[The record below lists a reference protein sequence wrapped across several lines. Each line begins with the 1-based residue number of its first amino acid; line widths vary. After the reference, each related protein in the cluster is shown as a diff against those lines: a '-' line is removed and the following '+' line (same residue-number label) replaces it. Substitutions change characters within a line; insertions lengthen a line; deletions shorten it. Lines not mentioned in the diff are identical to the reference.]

1 MLLTFYT
8 FINNKLVFASIMKQ
22 SKIAILAIIVIIPLI
37 SVILWSNENTTNL
50 ETSEDEL
57 QVYVSFYPLYETTQ
71 AVIGE
76 KADVKILTPPNID
89 PHDFD
94 PSIKVIQE
102 MKTADLIVL
111 NGGGFESWISN
122 MELDSDQLLDSS
134 NGISFLK
141 TEAVDHHEE
150 HDEHDEHAKEDEH
163 DDDSHTEE
171 FYEEVASVIEEFEH
185 GHMTEIQSVE
195 AIEEILHE
203 HEGDGHGHGI
213 GVIEDI
219 EHLLHEIED
228 GHIEGSHG
236 LEEIHHL
243 VSGEDVH
250 DEHAKED
257 EHDEHDE
264 HGVVSDPHIW
274 LNPNLV
280 KIQVKNIA
288 ERLSEIDPENS
299 KSYNENAL
307 QYIEKLELLDLQI
320 REELSSCSKK
330 DFITFHNAFSYFSD
344 EYGLTQH
351 TITKGVHDHS
361 ATPTAKSIEDVIDL
375 AKELNLS
382 VIFAE
387 DTSDIRISQVIADE
401 IGADVLILSPVATED
416 VENKN
421 YFERMQQNASNLKKA
436 LCN

>member
-1 MLLTFYT
+1 MT
-8 FINNKLVFASIMKQ
+8 Q
-22 SKIAILAIIVIIPLI
+22 SKIAIIAIIIIIPLV
-37 SVILWSNENTTNL
+37 SVILWSNESTKNL

-71 AVIGE
+71 AVIGQ
-76 KADVKILTPPNID
+76 KTDVKILTPTNVD

-94 PSIKVIQE
+94 PSVKIIQE
-102 MKTADLIVL
+102 MKTADLIIL

-122 MELDSDQLLDSS
+122 MEFESGQLLDSS

-141 TEAVDHHEE
+141 TESVDHHEE
-150 HDEHDEHAKEDEH
+150 
-163 DDDSHTEE
+163 
-171 FYEEVASVIEEFEH
+171 
-185 GHMTEIQSVE
+185 
-195 AIEEILHE
+195 
-203 HEGDGHGHGI
+203 
-213 GVIEDI
+213 
-219 EHLLHEIED
+219 
-228 GHIEGSHG
+228 
-236 LEEIHHL
+236 
-243 VSGEDVH
+243 H

-257 EHDEHDE
+257 EHDEHEE
-264 HGVVSDPHIW
+264 HKVVSDPHIW

-288 ERLSEIDPENS
+288 ERLSKIDPENS
-299 KSYNENAL
+299 KSYNENAS

-361 ATPTAKSIEDVIDL
+361 QPTAKSIEGIIDL
-375 AKELNLS
+375 AKKLDIK
-382 VIFAE
+382 VIFTE

-401 IGADVLILSPVATED
+401 IGADVLILSPIATQD
-416 VENKN
+416 IENKN
-421 YFERMQQNASNLKKA
+421 YFERMQENASSLKEA

>member
-1 MLLTFYT
+1 MLLTFYR
-8 FINNKLVFASIMKQ
+8 FINNKSVFAGMMAQ
-22 SKIAILAIIVIIPLI
+22 SKIAIIAIIIIIPLV
-37 SVILWSNENTTNL
+37 SVILWSNESTKNL

-71 AVIGE
+71 AVIGQ
-76 KADVKILTPPNID
+76 KADVKILTPTNVD

-94 PSIKVIQE
+94 PSVKVIQE
-102 MKTADLIVL
+102 MKTADLIIL

-122 MELDSDQLLDSS
+122 MEFESGQLLDSS

-141 TEAVDHHEE
+141 IESVDHHE
-150 HDEHDEHAKEDEH
+150 EHDEHAKEDEH

-185 GHMTEIQSVE
+185 GHMTEIQSIE

-203 HEGDGHGHGI
+203 HEGDGHGHEI

-257 EHDEHDE
+257 EHDEHEE
-264 HGVVSDPHIW
+264 HEMVSDPHIW

-288 ERLSEIDPENS
+288 ERLSKIDPENS
-299 KSYNENAL
+299 KSYNENAS

-330 DFITFHNAFSYFSD
+330 DFITYHNAFSYFSN

-361 ATPTAKSIEDVIDL
+361 QPTAKSIEGIIDL
-375 AKELNLS
+375 AKKLDIK
-382 VIFAE
+382 VIFTE

-401 IGADVLILSPVATED
+401 IGADVLILSPIATQD
-416 VENKN
+416 KENKN
-421 YFERMQQNASNLKKA
+421 YFERMQENASSLKEA

>member
-1 MLLTFYT
+1 MLLTFYR
-8 FINNKLVFASIMKQ
+8 FINNKSVFASMVTQ

-57 QVYVSFYPLYETTQ
+57 QIYVSFYPLYETTQ
-71 AVIGE
+71 AIIGE

-141 TEAVDHHEE
+141 TESVDHHE
-150 HDEHDEHAKEDEH
+150 EHDEHAKEDEH
-163 DDDSHTEE
+163 DDDFHTEE

-185 GHMTEIQSVE
+185 GHMTEIQSIE

-203 HEGDGHGHGI
+203 HEGDGHGHEI

-250 DEHAKED
+250 DEHVKED
-257 EHDEHDE
+257 EHDEHEE
-264 HGVVSDPHIW
+264 HEVVSDPHIW

-288 ERLSEIDPENS
+288 ERLSKIDTENS
-299 KSYNENAL
+299 KSYNENAS

-330 DFITFHNAFSYFSD
+330 DFITYHNAFSYFSN

-361 ATPTAKSIEDVIDL
+361 QPTAKSIEGIIDL
-375 AKELNLS
+375 AKKLDIK
-382 VIFAE
+382 VIFTE

-401 IGADVLILSPVATED
+401 IGADVLILSPIATQD
-416 VENKN
+416 KENKN
-421 YFERMQQNASNLKKA
+421 YFERMQENASSLKEA

>member
-1 MLLTFYT
+1 MLLTFYR
-8 FINNKLVFASIMKQ
+8 FINNKSVFAGMMAQ
-22 SKIAILAIIVIIPLI
+22 SKIAIIAIIIIIPLV
-37 SVILWSNENTTNL
+37 SVILWSNESTKNL

-71 AVIGE
+71 AVIGQ
-76 KADVKILTPPNID
+76 KADVKILTPTNVD

-94 PSIKVIQE
+94 PSVKIIQE
-102 MKTADLIVL
+102 MKTADLIIL

-122 MELDSDQLLDSS
+122 MEFESGQLLDSS

-141 TEAVDHHEE
+141 TESVDHHE
-150 HDEHDEHAKEDEH
+150 EHDEHAKEDEH
-163 DDDSHTEE
+163 DDDFHTEE

-185 GHMTEIQSVE
+185 GHMTEIQSIE

-203 HEGDGHGHGI
+203 HEGDGHGHEI

-250 DEHAKED
+250 DEHVKED
-257 EHDEHDE
+257 EHDEHEE
-264 HGVVSDPHIW
+264 HEVVSDPHIW

-288 ERLSEIDPENS
+288 ERLSKIDPENS
-299 KSYNENAL
+299 KSYNENAS

-330 DFITFHNAFSYFSD
+330 DFITYHNAFSYFSN

-361 ATPTAKSIEDVIDL
+361 QPTAKSIEGIIDL
-375 AKELNLS
+375 AKKLDIK
-382 VIFAE
+382 VIFTE
-387 DTSDIRISQVIADE
+387 DTSDIRISKVIADE
-401 IGADVLILSPVATED
+401 IGADVLTLSPIATQD
-416 VENKN
+416 KENKN
-421 YFERMQQNASNLKKA
+421 YFERMQENASSLKEA

>member
-1 MLLTFYT
+1 M
-8 FINNKLVFASIMKQ
+8 
-22 SKIAILAIIVIIPLI
+22 SKNSSIAIVAGVAIAVAIIA
-37 SVILWSNENTTNL
+37 SVMAFSGVSDNSMPMDTPEVDQTNL
-50 ETSEDEL
+50 VSQEEKLTVL
-57 QVYVSFYPLYETTQ
+57 TSFYPYHEFTKNVAGDFAQ
-71 AVIGE
+71 
-76 KADVKILTPPNID
+76 VKQFMPSGVEA
-89 PHDFD
+89 HDWE
-94 PSIKVIQE
+94 PRAQ
-102 MKTADLIVL
+102 
-111 NGGGFESWISN
+111 
-122 MELDSDQLLDSS
+122 
-134 NGISFLK
+134 
-141 TEAVDHHEE
+141 
-150 HDEHDEHAKEDEH
+150 
-163 DDDSHTEE
+163 
-171 FYEEVASVIEEFEH
+171 
-185 GHMTEIQSVE
+185 EIQSLNDADVFVYNGLGMEPYVE
-195 AIEEILHE
+195 NI
-203 HEGDGHGHGI
+203 I
-213 GVIEDI
+213 G
-219 EHLLHEIED
+219 
-228 GHIEGSHG
+228 
-236 LEEIHHL
+236 
-243 VSGEDVH
+243 SGEFDNVLFVKASEGVELLKFEDDHDDH

-264 HGVVSDPHIW
+264 HGVASDPHIW

>member
-71 AVIGE
+71 AVIGQ

-416 VENKN
+416 IENKN

>member
-1 MLLTFYT
+1 MLLTFYR
-8 FINNKLVFASIMKQ
+8 FINNKSVFAGMMAQ
-22 SKIAILAIIVIIPLI
+22 SKIAIIAIIIIIPLV
-37 SVILWSNENTTNL
+37 SVILWSNESTKNL
-50 ETSEDEL
+50 EASEDEL

-71 AVIGE
+71 AVIGQ
-76 KADVKILTPPNID
+76 KADVKILTPTNVD

-94 PSIKVIQE
+94 PSVKVIQE
-102 MKTADLIVL
+102 MKTADLIIL

-122 MELDSDQLLDSS
+122 MEFESGQLLDSS

-141 TEAVDHHEE
+141 TESVDHHE
-150 HDEHDEHAKEDEH
+150 EHDEHAKEDEH
-163 DDDSHTEE
+163 DDDFHTEE

-185 GHMTEIQSVE
+185 GHMTESQSIE

-203 HEGDGHGHGI
+203 HEGDGHDHGA
-213 GVIEDI
+213 GAIEEI

-228 GHIEGSHG
+228 GHIEGSEG

-257 EHDEHDE
+257 EHDEHEE
-264 HGVVSDPHIW
+264 HKVVSDPHIW

-307 QYIEKLELLDLQI
+307 QYVEKLELLDLQI

-330 DFITFHNAFSYFSD
+330 DFITYHNAFSYFSD

-351 TITKGVHDHS
+351 TITKGVHSHS
-361 ATPTAKSIEDVIDL
+361 QPTAKSIENIIDL
-375 AKELNLS
+375 AKKLDIR

-387 DTSDIRISQVIADE
+387 DTSDIRISKVIADE

-416 VENKN
+416 IENKN
-421 YFERMQQNASNLKKA
+421 YFERMQQNTANLKEE

>member
-8 FINNKLVFASIMKQ
+8 FINNQARIFAMMKQ
-22 SKIAILAIIVIIPLI
+22 SKIAILAIIIIIPLV
-37 SVILWSNENTTNL
+37 SVILWSDENTKNL
-50 ETSEDEL
+50 ENTEDEI

-71 AVIGE
+71 AIIGQ
-76 KADVKILTPPNID
+76 KADVKILTPPNVD

-141 TEAVDHHEE
+141 TESVDHHE
-150 HDEHDEHAKEDEH
+150 EHDEHAKEDEH

-185 GHMTEIQSVE
+185 GHMTEIQSVK

-203 HEGDGHGHGI
+203 HEGDEHGHGT
-213 GVIEDI
+213 GAIEDI

-236 LEEIHHL
+236 IEEIHHL

-250 DEHAKED
+250 DEHD
-257 EHDEHDE
+257 EHEMT
-264 HGVVSDPHIW
+264 SDPHIW

-280 KIQVKNIA
+280 KTQVKNIA
-288 ERLSEIDPENS
+288 ERLSKIDPENS
-299 KSYNENAL
+299 KSYNENAS

-330 DFITFHNAFSYFSD
+330 DFITYHNAFSYFSN

-361 ATPTAKSIEDVIDL
+361 QPTAKSIEGIIDL
-375 AKELNLS
+375 AKKLDIK
-382 VIFAE
+382 VIFTE
-387 DTSDIRISQVIADE
+387 DTSDIRNSQVIADE
-401 IGADVLILSPVATED
+401 IGADVLILSPLATKNM
-416 VENKN
+416 ENKN
-421 YFERMQQNASNLKKA
+421 YFERTQENVSNLKEA

>member
-1 MLLTFYT
+1 MLLTFYR
-8 FINNKLVFASIMKQ
+8 FINNKSVFGDMMTQ
-22 SKIAILAIIVIIPLI
+22 SKIAIIAIIIIIPLV
-37 SVILWSNENTTNL
+37 SVILWSNESTKNL

-71 AVIGE
+71 AVIGQ
-76 KADVKILTPPNID
+76 KADVKILTPINVD

-94 PSIKVIQE
+94 PSVKIIQE
-102 MKTADLIVL
+102 MKTADLIIL

-122 MELDSDQLLDSS
+122 MEFESGQLLDSS

-141 TEAVDHHEE
+141 TESVDHHE
-150 HDEHDEHAKEDEH
+150 EHDEHAKEDEH
-163 DDDSHTEE
+163 DDDFHTEE

-185 GHMTEIQSVE
+185 GHMTEIQSIE

-203 HEGDGHGHGI
+203 HEGDGHGHEI

-250 DEHAKED
+250 DEHVKED
-257 EHDEHDE
+257 EHDEHEE
-264 HGVVSDPHIW
+264 HEVVSDPHIW

-288 ERLSEIDPENS
+288 ERLSKIDPENS
-299 KSYNENAL
+299 KSYNENAS

-330 DFITFHNAFSYFSD
+330 DFITYHNAFSYFSN

-361 ATPTAKSIEDVIDL
+361 QPTAKSIEGIIDL
-375 AKELNLS
+375 AKKLDIK
-382 VIFAE
+382 VIFTE
-387 DTSDIRISQVIADE
+387 DTSDIRISKVIADE
-401 IGADVLILSPVATED
+401 IGADVLTLSPIATQD
-416 VENKN
+416 KENKN
-421 YFERMQQNASNLKKA
+421 YFERMQENVSSLKEA

>member
-1 MLLTFYT
+1 MLLTFYR
-8 FINNKLVFASIMKQ
+8 FINNKSVFADMMTQ
-22 SKIAILAIIVIIPLI
+22 SKIAIIAIIIIIPLV
-37 SVILWSNENTTNL
+37 SVILWSNESTKNL

-71 AVIGE
+71 AVIGQ
-76 KADVKILTPPNID
+76 KADVKILTPTNVD

-94 PSIKVIQE
+94 PSVKVIQE
-102 MKTADLIVL
+102 MKTADLIII

-122 MELDSDQLLDSS
+122 MEFESGRLLDSS

-141 TEAVDHHEE
+141 TESVDHHE
-150 HDEHDEHAKEDEH
+150 EHDEHAKEDEH
-163 DDDSHTEE
+163 DDDFHTEE

-185 GHMTEIQSVE
+185 GHMTEIQSIE

-203 HEGDGHGHGI
+203 HEGDGHGHEI

-243 VSGEDVH
+243 VSGEDMH
-250 DEHAKED
+250 DEHVKED
-257 EHDEHDE
+257 EHDEHEE
-264 HGVVSDPHIW
+264 HEVVSDPHIW

-288 ERLSEIDPENS
+288 ERLSKIDPENS
-299 KSYNENAL
+299 KSYNENAS

-330 DFITFHNAFSYFSD
+330 DFITYHNAFSYFSN

-361 ATPTAKSIEDVIDL
+361 QPTAKSIEGIIDL
-375 AKELNLS
+375 AKKLDIK
-382 VIFAE
+382 VIFTE

-401 IGADVLILSPVATED
+401 IGADVLILSPIATQD
-416 VENKN
+416 KENKN
-421 YFERMQQNASNLKKA
+421 YFERMQENASSLKEA

>member
-1 MLLTFYT
+1 MLLTFYR
-8 FINNKLVFASIMKQ
+8 FINNKSVFAGMMAQ
-22 SKIAILAIIVIIPLI
+22 SKIAIIAIIIIIPLV
-37 SVILWSNENTTNL
+37 SVILWSNESTKNL

-71 AVIGE
+71 AVIGQ
-76 KADVKILTPPNID
+76 KADVKILTPTNVD

-94 PSIKVIQE
+94 PSVKVIQE
-102 MKTADLIVL
+102 MKTADLIIL

-122 MELDSDQLLDSS
+122 MEFESGQLLDSS

-141 TEAVDHHEE
+141 TESVDHHE
-150 HDEHDEHAKEDEH
+150 EHDEHAKEDEH
-163 DDDSHTEE
+163 DDDFHTEE

-185 GHMTEIQSVE
+185 GHMTEIQSIE

-203 HEGDGHGHGI
+203 HEGDGHGHEI

-250 DEHAKED
+250 DEHVKED
-257 EHDEHDE
+257 EHDEHEE
-264 HGVVSDPHIW
+264 HEVVSDPHIW

-288 ERLSEIDPENS
+288 ERLSKIDPENS
-299 KSYNENAL
+299 KSYNENAS

-330 DFITFHNAFSYFSD
+330 DFITYHNAFSYFSN

-361 ATPTAKSIEDVIDL
+361 QPTAKSIEGIIDL
-375 AKELNLS
+375 AKKLDIK
-382 VIFAE
+382 VIFTE

-401 IGADVLILSPVATED
+401 IGADVLILSPIATQD
-416 VENKN
+416 IENKN
-421 YFERMQQNASNLKKA
+421 YFERMQENASSLKEA

>member
-8 FINNKLVFASIMKQ
+8 FINNKSVFAGMMAQ
-22 SKIAILAIIVIIPLI
+22 SKIAIIAIIIIIPLV
-37 SVILWSNENTTNL
+37 SVILWSNESTKNL

-71 AVIGE
+71 AVIGQ
-76 KADVKILTPPNID
+76 KADVKILTPINVD

-94 PSIKVIQE
+94 PSVKVIQE
-102 MKTADLIVL
+102 MKTADLIIL

-122 MELDSDQLLDSS
+122 MEFESGQLLDSS

-141 TEAVDHHEE
+141 TESVDHHE
-150 HDEHDEHAKEDEH
+150 EHDEHAKEDEH

-185 GHMTEIQSVE
+185 GHMTEIQSIE

-203 HEGDGHGHGI
+203 HEGDGHGHEI

-250 DEHAKED
+250 DEHVKED
-257 EHDEHDE
+257 EHDEHEE
-264 HGVVSDPHIW
+264 HEVVSDPHIW

-288 ERLSEIDPENS
+288 ERLSKIDPENS
-299 KSYNENAL
+299 KSYNENAS

-330 DFITFHNAFSYFSD
+330 DFITYHNAFSYFSN

-361 ATPTAKSIEDVIDL
+361 QPTAKSIEGIIDL
-375 AKELNLS
+375 AKKLDIK
-382 VIFAE
+382 VIFTE
-387 DTSDIRISQVIADE
+387 DTSDIRISKVIADE
-401 IGADVLILSPVATED
+401 IGADVLTLSPIATQD
-416 VENKN
+416 KENKN
-421 YFERMQQNASNLKKA
+421 YFERMQENASSLKEA

>member
-71 AVIGE
+71 AVIGQ

-250 DEHAKED
+250 DEH
-257 EHDEHDE
+257 DEHDE
-264 HGVVSDPHIW
+264 HGVASDPHIW

>member
-1 MLLTFYT
+1 MLLTFYR
-8 FINNKLVFASIMKQ
+8 FINNKSVFGDMMTQ
-22 SKIAILAIIVIIPLI
+22 SKIAIIAIIIIIPLV
-37 SVILWSNENTTNL
+37 SVILWSNESTKNL

-71 AVIGE
+71 AVIGQ
-76 KADVKILTPPNID
+76 KADVKILTPTIVD

-94 PSIKVIQE
+94 PSVKIIQE
-102 MKTADLIVL
+102 MKTADLIIL

-122 MELDSDQLLDSS
+122 MEFESGQLLDSS

-141 TEAVDHHEE
+141 TESVDHHE
-150 HDEHDEHAKEDEH
+150 EHDEHAKEDEH
-163 DDDSHTEE
+163 DDDFHTEE

-185 GHMTEIQSVE
+185 GHMTEIQSIE

-203 HEGDGHGHGI
+203 HEGDGHGHEI

-250 DEHAKED
+250 DEHVKED
-257 EHDEHDE
+257 EHEEHE
-264 HGVVSDPHIW
+264 VVSDPHIW

-288 ERLSEIDPENS
+288 ERLSKIDPENS
-299 KSYNENAL
+299 KSYNENAS

-330 DFITFHNAFSYFSD
+330 DFITYHNAFSYFSN

-361 ATPTAKSIEDVIDL
+361 QPTAKSIEGIIDL
-375 AKELNLS
+375 AKKLDIK
-382 VIFAE
+382 VIFTE
-387 DTSDIRISQVIADE
+387 DTSDIRISKVIADE
-401 IGADVLILSPVATED
+401 IGADVLTLSPIATQD
-416 VENKN
+416 KENKN
-421 YFERMQQNASNLKKA
+421 YFERMQENASSLKEA

>member
-1 MLLTFYT
+1 
-8 FINNKLVFASIMKQ
+8 MKQ

-71 AVIGE
+71 AVIGQ

-250 DEHAKED
+250 DEHAKETEHD

-264 HGVVSDPHIW
+264 HGVASDPHIW